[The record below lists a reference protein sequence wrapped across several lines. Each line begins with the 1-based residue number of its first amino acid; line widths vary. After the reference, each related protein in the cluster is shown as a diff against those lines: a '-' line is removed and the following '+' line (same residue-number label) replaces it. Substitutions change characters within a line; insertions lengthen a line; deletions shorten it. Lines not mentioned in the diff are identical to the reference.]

1 MGSSNVTL
9 TMDLWVLR
17 VALWM
22 VNDLDNFFQAIIS
35 FLFES
40 QCHVIALG
48 PHGCRHHIEVRPRL
62 APQQVRPSVALEN
75 PWPVG
80 LEEEREAVSSWS
92 SYPHGLLHL
101 STPLTHLHP
110 FSYAVHGTVP
120 SVFKAQK
127 LYFVAKTCCTSVSC
141 KCTCGMSGLHASQ
154 EQMQKNQIVGS
165 ICDDIIKIEWYAY
178 ILRSLNNIE
187 MVEFHDVF
195 SSFQRSWGPQRK
207 IKPHM
212 TKRLTRTHH
221 GSPLQYLL
229 RG

>member
-9 TMDLWVLR
+9 TMDLWALR

-22 VNDLDNFFQAIIS
+22 VNDLDNFFQAMIS

-75 PWPVG
+75 PWPVS
-80 LEEEREAVSSWS
+80 LEEEREAASSWS
-92 SYPHGLLHL
+92 SSPHGLLHL

-127 LYFVAKTCCTSVSC
+127 LYFVAKTRCTSVSC
-141 KCTCGMSGLHASQ
+141 KCTCVR
-154 EQMQKNQIVGS
+154 MQLARDVWPSYFTRTNAEKSNCRLDLWWNHQNWMI
-165 ICDDIIKIEWYAY
+165 Y
-178 ILRSLNNIE
+178 ILNFCI
-187 MVEFHDVF
+187 V
-195 SSFQRSWGPQRK
+195 W
-207 IKPHM
+207 II
-212 TKRLTRTHH
+212 
-221 GSPLQYLL
+221 
-229 RG
+229 